1 MLGSVASLCLL
12 AAAASTT
19 VNAAEIAYLD
29 PDRVTR
35 ALERAQSRHQSALDN
50 FAYNKVNHPELFDQ
64 HGTLVK
70 IASVIEQTATKRRQK
85 RRSVIDLIKRQSS
98 GGGSAP
104 QGAVTLYDYFSEP
117 LDIMI
122 YGNVSIGTPAQ
133 VFPLLFDTGSS
144 DLWVYQAGTGA
155 LSVPEWDASQSSS
168 AVTEP
173 AIPWSIQYGRG
184 EQEGFLNQDVVE
196 LGGYTADTVFAAAN
210 TLNEAFTPYPISGLF
225 GLGFGVIASSGY
237 VPWFER
243 LLNSTELQNPYFSIY
258 LIRASDVTDEVEGSI
273 PGAQLC
279 VGCIDES
286 KYTGDINWVPVNSEA
301 FWTVPMDG
309 INFNG
314 SVIPGTE
321 MNAAIDSGTSLIQIP
336 VAAAQAFYSVLGG
349 VQSDRGDGTWVI
361 PCDAP
366 IGSIGFQ
373 FQGVNYEIPPQDI
386 LRARSRD
393 RTSCLLAIAGVDNQ
407 DAYGNS
413 VAIVGDVFLKNAY
426 TVYSYSYQGAPAV
439 GFARSIIAG
448 SWNDTSDGGS
458 NQSGQFSI
466 PTATGTVSGVPPRGT
481 SQRVDSSATNGGLT
495 SGTGGQSLTRSS
507 AAQTGNTVT
516 RTSATGS
523 PSQSSSNNSGGG
535 GSPTSAATTLTL
547 SSFGFGLLA
556 TLLGAYLTI

>member
-1 MLGSVASLCLL
+1 MLFQVASLCAL
-12 AAAASTT
+12 AAT
-19 VNAAEIAYLD
+19 VANAADIQYLD
-29 PDRVTR
+29 PERVTT
-35 ALERAQSRHQSALDN
+35 ALERAQSRHQSALN
-50 FAYNKVNHPELFDQ
+50 NYAYNKVNHPELFDQ

-70 IASVIEQTATKRRQK
+70 IAGAIESAGNERRRQREKK
-85 RRSVIDLIKRQSS
+85 RRSVIDFVKRQDS
-98 GGGSAP
+98 SAP
-104 QGAVTLYDYFSEP
+104 SGAVTLYDYFSEP

-133 VFPLLFDTGSS
+133 TFPLLFDTGSS
-144 DLWVYQAGTGA
+144 DLWVYQSGIGA
-155 LSVPEWDASQSSS
+155 LTVPEWDASASSS
-168 AVTEP
+168 AVTDP
-173 AIPWSIQYGRG
+173 VIPWSIQYGRG
-184 EQEGFLNQDVVE
+184 EQEGFLNQDVVS
-196 LGGYTADTVFAAAN
+196 LGGYQADTVFAAAT

-243 LLNSTELQNPYFSIY
+243 LLNSTELENPYFSIY
-258 LIRASDVTDEVEGSI
+258 LIRAADVTDEVEGSI

-279 VGCIDES
+279 VGCIDDS

-349 VQSDRGDGTWVI
+349 VQSERGDGTWII

-393 RTSCLLAIAGVDNQ
+393 RSSCLLAIAGVDNQ

-448 SWNDTSDGGS
+448 SWNDTESEGS
-458 NQSGQFSI
+458 GNDGQFSI
-466 PTATGTVSGVPPRGT
+466 PSATGSVSGVPPRAT
-481 SQRVDSSATNGGLT
+481 SVRADPSATRGGLSGSQT
-495 SGTGGQSLTRSS
+495 GSQTGSRSQPSSTGTGSVP
-507 AAQTGNTVT
+507 AQT
-516 RTSATGS
+516 
-523 PSQSSSNNSGGG
+523 SSSDNSGGNG
-535 GSPTSAATTLTL
+535 GSNQPQSAAPLSTSITL
-547 SSFGFGLLA
+547 SSVALA
-556 TLLGAYLTI
+556 AVGVVLGAFVSL

>member
-1 MLGSVASLCLL
+1 MVGSLASLYLL
-12 AAAASTT
+12 AAVAAS
-19 VNAAEIAYLD
+19 VHAADPAYLD

-35 ALERAQSRHQSALDN
+35 ALERAQSRHQSALN
-50 FAYNKVNHPELFDQ
+50 NYAYNKVNHPELFDQ

-70 IASVIEQTATKRRQK
+70 IASVIEQTALKRRQK
-85 RRSVIDLIKRQSS
+85 RRSVVDFVKRQS

-104 QGAVTLYDYFSEP
+104 QGAVTLNDYFSEP

-144 DLWVYQAGTGA
+144 DLWVYEAGTGA
-155 LSVPEWDASQSSS
+155 LSVPEWDASQSST
-168 AVTEP
+168 AVTSP
-173 AIPWSIQYGRG
+173 TIPWSIQYGRG
-184 EQEGFLNQDVVE
+184 EQQGYLNQDVVE
-196 LGGYTADTVFAAAN
+196 LGGYTADTVFAAAT
-210 TLNEAFTPYPISGLF
+210 TLNEASSC
-225 GLGFGVIASSGY
+225 IAKPP
-237 VPWFER
+237 VKDELTELI
-243 LLNSTELQNPYFSIY
+243 LLNSTELQNPLFSIY
-258 LIRASDVTDEVEGSI
+258 LIRAADVTDEVEGSI

-314 SVIPGTE
+314 SVIPGTS

-349 VQSDRGDGTWVI
+349 VQSDRGDGTWII

-426 TVYSYSYQGAPAV
+426 TVYTYSYQGAPAV

-448 SWNDTSDGGS
+448 TWNDTTSGTE
-458 NQSGQFSI
+458 SGQFSI
-466 PTATGTVSGVPPRGT
+466 PTATGTVSGVPPRPT
-481 SQRVDSSATNGGLT
+481 SQRLDSSRSVGLT
-495 SGTGGQSLTRSS
+495 SGAFTRSS
-507 AAQTGNTVT
+507 GAAPTANT
-516 RTSATGS
+516 RTSATGT
-523 PSQSSSNNSGGG
+523 PSQSSAPNNGGG
-535 GSPTSAATTLTL
+535 GGNPTSAARLSTPMSLSSVGLGLFAAVLSAFLTL
-547 SSFGFGLLA
+547 
-556 TLLGAYLTI
+556 